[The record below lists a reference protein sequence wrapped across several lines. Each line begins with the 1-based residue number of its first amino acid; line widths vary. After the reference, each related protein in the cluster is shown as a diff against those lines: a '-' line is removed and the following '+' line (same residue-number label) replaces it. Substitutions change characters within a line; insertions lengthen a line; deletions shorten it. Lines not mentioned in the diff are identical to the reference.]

1 MSSKSKRGPLRRLF
15 KPKKKVPLSSQVTSY
30 GVDDSH
36 SSNSDLIKRAPST
49 KQMKETKK
57 KSNSRFGRKKNSKY
71 ASSSNKEN
79 RLNEVDVAE
88 HDLPVSQSDLQAW
101 KSGSVEAMPSPDTT
115 AEYEPYFD
123 FYGVTS
129 HDVVQAKGDGS
140 IQERINAVTTGGS
153 EESTQTSSNNEES
166 VKSSVADELQTRIT
180 TEAETAPE
188 YNCTALRNVFSN
200 FCTGEVQKSS
210 MADDMGNTNIAKQF
224 SVRVDVMENYDSQHD
239 CSNDY
244 KYAGGDHDVK
254 RKDLM
259 VTTRAALSRPFGRT
273 SLPSDLAKKWVVQ
286 VSTNGYDQDKRMCSY
301 NIMVHKED
309 VDSSFV
315 TANIDRTLEDFVWLE
330 EALQEEYHGSLI
342 LPLLSLTLTNGAT
355 WIDHTSS
362 EEEFSLSEWDPVKI
376 SSDLVR
382 DAIQSED
389 PIDAKLLENWLSDVL
404 NSVRGKG
411 EFILENKYENII
423 NSESMESFLYMNSDP
438 LPSPTLKLLEK
449 SEFQNSKWSL
459 DELKKAL
466 NFDDVGEDD
475 LQSKLA
481 NLVKANLQCLGI
493 VEDEEKISS
502 GNLSSDDMNK
512 SRQAKI
518 QHEREQAEIWRSKIQ
533 SEEMRA
539 QRFYINAQREN
550 TLRAMYDLR
559 TLLDREVL
567 LSAAWK
573 RLAISLSM
581 IYASERDIEMTP
593 IGEVSKTG
601 KIGRTKVDDSL
612 RILARQK
619 VDRSVPSLKVLSGML
634 DAYYTDFCSV
644 DPSLIQY
651 AESSQRVLEMKSE
664 STWKSQ
670 LKSFSPMNFING
682 NDNEMFLDHQR
693 AEDHHFI
700 MEKRLQMN
708 EKNLS
713 AALMQLCK
721 VMKIRVSRM
730 SWKYFKME
738 SGQISLLLDSTSQ
751 LRSKLE
757 NNVSNEKAR
766 IEEIKADN
774 EKEMQ
779 LVKLIMELG
788 LKKKFVYKRY
798 AQSLG
803 SETSTLSEEDSE
815 TLTTDDGGLSHSP
828 IMESLMNTLKQRTGR
843 WNSEFSDLLVEAS
856 GMRNFEFDDK
866 GLSKNVRMVSK
877 VTTAL
882 RESVMRCL
890 EALEM
895 IDQVLKKVSEK
906 EKYIRCAHN
915 ISNCYSHL
923 VPKE

>member
-36 SSNSDLIKRAPST
+36 SSNSDLIKTAPTT

-57 KSNSRFGRKKNSKY
+57 KSNSRFGRKKNSKN
-71 ASSSNKEN
+71 AFSSNKEN
-79 RLNEVDVAE
+79 RLNEVDVSD
-88 HDLPVSQSDLQAW
+88 HDLPVSESDLQAW

-140 IQERINAVTTGGS
+140 IKERINAETTEGS
-153 EESTQTSSNNEES
+153 EEGTQTSSNNEES
-166 VKSSVADELQTRIT
+166 AKSSVADDLQAPIT

-210 MADDMGNTNIAKQF
+210 MADDRGNANIAKQF

-239 CSNDY
+239 CSYDY

-273 SLPSDLAKKWVVQ
+273 SLPSYLAKKWVVQ
-286 VSTNGYDQDKRMCSY
+286 VSSNGYDQEKRMCSY

-342 LPLLSLTLTNGAT
+342 LPLLSLTLTNGAIWT
-355 WIDHTSS
+355 DHTSS

-389 PIDAKLLENWLSDVL
+389 PIDAKLLENWLSDIL

-438 LPSPTLKLLEK
+438 LPSPTLKLLKK

-466 NFDDVGEDD
+466 NFNEVGEDD

-481 NLVKANLQCLGI
+481 SLVKANLQCLGI
-493 VEDEEKISS
+493 VDEEKISS
-502 GNLSSDDMNK
+502 ENLGSDNLS
-512 SRQAKI
+512 RQV
-518 QHEREQAEIWRSKIQ
+518 QHEREQAEIWKSKIQ

-550 TLRAMYDLR
+550 TLKAMYDLR

-581 IYASERDIEMTP
+581 LYASERDIEMTP

-644 DPSLIQY
+644 DPSLIQH
-651 AESSQRVLEMKSE
+651 AASSQRVREMKSE

-682 NDNEMFLDHQR
+682 DDNEMFIDHQR

-757 NNVSNEKAR
+757 NNVSNQKKR
-766 IEEIKADN
+766 IEEFKSDN

-798 AQSLG
+798 AQSLS

-828 IMESLMNTLKQRTGR
+828 VMESLMNTLKERTGR
-843 WNSEFSDLLVEAS
+843 WNSEFSELLVEAS

-866 GLSKNVRMVSK
+866 GLSKNVRIVSK

-882 RESVMRCL
+882 RESALRCL

-895 IDQVLKKVSEK
+895 LEQVLKKVSEK
-906 EKYIRCAHN
+906 EKYTMH
-915 ISNCYSHL
+915 
-923 VPKE
+923 P

>member
-36 SSNSDLIKRAPST
+36 SSNSDLIKTTPTT

-57 KSNSRFGRKKNSKY
+57 KSNSRFGRKKNSKN
-71 ASSSNKEN
+71 AFSSNKEN
-79 RLNEVDVAE
+79 RLNEVDVSD
-88 HDLPVSQSDLQAW
+88 HDLPVSESDLQAW

-140 IQERINAVTTGGS
+140 IKERINAETTEGS
-153 EESTQTSSNNEES
+153 EEGTQTSSNNEES
-166 VKSSVADELQTRIT
+166 AKSSVADDFQAPIS

-210 MADDMGNTNIAKQF
+210 MADDRGNANIAKQF

-239 CSNDY
+239 CSYDY

-273 SLPSDLAKKWVVQ
+273 SLPSYLAKKWVVQ
-286 VSTNGYDQDKRMCSY
+286 VSSNGYDQEKRMCSY

-342 LPLLSLTLTNGAT
+342 LPLLSLTLTNGAIWT
-355 WIDHTSS
+355 DHTSS
-362 EEEFSLSEWDPVKI
+362 EEVFSLSEWDPVKI

-389 PIDAKLLENWLSDVL
+389 PIDAKLLENWLSDIL

-438 LPSPTLKLLEK
+438 LPSPTLKLLKK

-466 NFDDVGEDD
+466 NFNEVGEDD

-481 NLVKANLQCLGI
+481 SLVKANLQCLGI
-493 VEDEEKISS
+493 VDEEKISS
-502 GNLSSDDMNK
+502 ENLGSDNLS
-512 SRQAKI
+512 RQV
-518 QHEREQAEIWRSKIQ
+518 QHEREQAEIWKSKIQ

-550 TLRAMYDLR
+550 TLKAMYDLR

-581 IYASERDIEMTP
+581 LYASERDIEMTP

-644 DPSLIQY
+644 DPSLIQH
-651 AESSQRVLEMKSE
+651 AASSQRVREMKSE

-682 NDNEMFLDHQR
+682 DDNEMFIDHQR

-757 NNVSNEKAR
+757 NNVSNQKKR
-766 IEEIKADN
+766 IEEFKSDN

-798 AQSLG
+798 AQSLS

-828 IMESLMNTLKQRTGR
+828 VMESLMNTLKERTGR
-843 WNSEFSDLLVEAS
+843 WNSEFSELLVEAS
-856 GMRNFEFDDK
+856 GMRIFEFDDK
-866 GLSKNVRMVSK
+866 GLSKNVRIVSK

-882 RESVMRCL
+882 RESALRCL

-895 IDQVLKKVSEK
+895 LEQVLKKVSEK
-906 EKYIRCAHN
+906 EKYTMH
-915 ISNCYSHL
+915 
-923 VPKE
+923 P

>member
-49 KQMKETKK
+49 KQMKETKT
-57 KSNSRFGRKKNSKY
+57 KSNSRFGRKKNSKN
-71 ASSSNKEN
+71 AFSSNKEN
-79 RLNEVDVAE
+79 RLNEVDVSD
-88 HDLPVSQSDLQAW
+88 HDLPVSESDLQAW

-140 IQERINAVTTGGS
+140 IQERINVVTTDGS
-153 EESTQTSSNNEES
+153 EEGTETSTNNEES
-166 VKSSVADELQTRIT
+166 AKGSVADELQAPIT

-200 FCTGEVQKSS
+200 FCTGEVLKSS
-210 MADDMGNTNIAKQF
+210 ISDDMGNANIAKQF

-273 SLPSDLAKKWVVQ
+273 SLPAYLAKKWVVQ
-286 VSTNGYDQDKRMCSY
+286 VSSNGYDQEKRMCSY

-342 LPLLSLTLTNGAT
+342 LPLLSLTLTNGAIWT
-355 WIDHTSS
+355 DHTSS

-389 PIDAKLLENWLSDVL
+389 PIDAKLLENWLSDIL

-438 LPSPTLKLLEK
+438 LPSPTLKVLKK

-459 DELKKAL
+459 GELKKAL
-466 NFDDVGEDD
+466 NFNEVGEDD

-481 NLVKANLQCLGI
+481 SLVKANLQCLGI
-493 VEDEEKISS
+493 VDEEKISNE
-502 GNLSSDDMNK
+502 NLSSNDL
-512 SRQAKI
+512 SRQA
-518 QHEREQAEIWRSKIQ
+518 QHEREQAEIWKSKIQ

-550 TLRAMYDLR
+550 TLKAMYDLR

-581 IYASERDIEMTP
+581 LYASERDIEMTP

-644 DPSLIQY
+644 DPSLIQH
-651 AESSQRVLEMKSE
+651 AASSQRVREMKSE
-664 STWKSQ
+664 SAWKSQ

-682 NDNEMFLDHQR
+682 DDNKMFIDHQR

-757 NNVSNEKAR
+757 NNVSNEKKR
-766 IEEIKADN
+766 IEEIKSDN

-798 AQSLG
+798 AQSLS

-828 IMESLMNTLKQRTGR
+828 VMESLMNTLKQRTGR

-866 GLSKNVRMVSK
+866 GLSKNVRIVSK

-895 IDQVLKKVSEK
+895 LEQVLKKVSEK
-906 EKYIRCAHN
+906 EK
-915 ISNCYSHL
+915 
-923 VPKE
+923 

>member
-36 SSNSDLIKRAPST
+36 SSNSDLIKTAPTT

-57 KSNSRFGRKKNSKY
+57 KSNSRFGRKKNSKN
-71 ASSSNKEN
+71 AFSSNKEN
-79 RLNEVDVAE
+79 RLNEVDVSD
-88 HDLPVSQSDLQAW
+88 HDLPVSESDLQAW

-140 IQERINAVTTGGS
+140 IKERINAETTEGS
-153 EESTQTSSNNEES
+153 EEGTQTSSNNEES
-166 VKSSVADELQTRIT
+166 AKSSVADDLQAPIT

-210 MADDMGNTNIAKQF
+210 MADDRGNANIAKQF

-239 CSNDY
+239 CSYDY

-273 SLPSDLAKKWVVQ
+273 SLPSYLAKKWVVQ
-286 VSTNGYDQDKRMCSY
+286 VSSNGYDQEKRMCSY

-342 LPLLSLTLTNGAT
+342 LPLLSLTLTNGAIWT
-355 WIDHTSS
+355 DHTSS

-389 PIDAKLLENWLSDVL
+389 PIDAKLLENWLSDIL

-438 LPSPTLKLLEK
+438 LPSPTLKLLKK

-466 NFDDVGEDD
+466 NFNEVGEDD

-481 NLVKANLQCLGI
+481 SLVKANLQCLGI
-493 VEDEEKISS
+493 VDEEKISS
-502 GNLSSDDMNK
+502 ENLGSDNLS
-512 SRQAKI
+512 RQV
-518 QHEREQAEIWRSKIQ
+518 QHEREQAEIWKRKIQ

-550 TLRAMYDLR
+550 TLKAMYDLR

-581 IYASERDIEMTP
+581 LYASERDIEMTP

-644 DPSLIQY
+644 DPSLIQH
-651 AESSQRVLEMKSE
+651 AASSQRVREMKSE

-682 NDNEMFLDHQR
+682 DDNEMFIDHQR

-757 NNVSNEKAR
+757 NNVSNQKKR
-766 IEEIKADN
+766 IEEFKSDN

-798 AQSLG
+798 AQSLS

-828 IMESLMNTLKQRTGR
+828 VMESLMNTLKERTGR
-843 WNSEFSDLLVEAS
+843 WNSEFSELLVEAS

-866 GLSKNVRMVSK
+866 GLSKNVRIVSK

-882 RESVMRCL
+882 RESALRCL

-895 IDQVLKKVSEK
+895 LEQVLKKVSEK
-906 EKYIRCAHN
+906 EKYTMH
-915 ISNCYSHL
+915 
-923 VPKE
+923 P

>member
-36 SSNSDLIKRAPST
+36 SSNSDLIKTAPTT

-57 KSNSRFGRKKNSKY
+57 KSNSRFCRKKNSKN
-71 ASSSNKEN
+71 AFSSNKEN
-79 RLNEVDVAE
+79 RLNEVDVSE
-88 HDLPVSQSDLQAW
+88 HDLPVSESDLQAW

-140 IQERINAVTTGGS
+140 IKERINAETTEGS
-153 EESTQTSSNNEES
+153 EEGTQTSSNNEES
-166 VKSSVADELQTRIT
+166 ANSSVADELQAPIT

-210 MADDMGNTNIAKQF
+210 ISDDMGNANIAKQF
-224 SVRVDVMENYDSQHD
+224 SVRVDVMGNYDSQHD
-239 CSNDY
+239 CSYDY

-273 SLPSDLAKKWVVQ
+273 SLPSYLAKKWVVQ
-286 VSTNGYDQDKRMCSY
+286 VSSNGYDQEKRMCSY

-342 LPLLSLTLTNGAT
+342 LPLLSLTLTNGAIWT
-355 WIDHTSS
+355 DHTSS

-389 PIDAKLLENWLSDVL
+389 PIDAKLLENWLSDIL

-438 LPSPTLKLLEK
+438 LPSPTLKLLKK

-466 NFDDVGEDD
+466 NFNEVGEDD

-481 NLVKANLQCLGI
+481 SLVKANLQCLGI
-493 VEDEEKISS
+493 VDEEKISS
-502 GNLSSDDMNK
+502 ENLGSDNLS
-512 SRQAKI
+512 RQV
-518 QHEREQAEIWRSKIQ
+518 QHEREQAEIWKSKIQ

-550 TLRAMYDLR
+550 TLKAMYDLR

-581 IYASERDIEMTP
+581 LYASERDIEMTP

-644 DPSLIQY
+644 DPSLIQH
-651 AESSQRVLEMKSE
+651 AASSQRVREMKSE

-682 NDNEMFLDHQR
+682 DDNEMFIDHQR

-757 NNVSNEKAR
+757 NNVSNQKKR
-766 IEEIKADN
+766 IEEFKSDN

-798 AQSLG
+798 AQSLS

-828 IMESLMNTLKQRTGR
+828 VMESLMNTLKERTGR
-843 WNSEFSDLLVEAS
+843 WNSEFSELLVEAS

-866 GLSKNVRMVSK
+866 GLSKNVRIVSK

-882 RESVMRCL
+882 RESVLRCL

-895 IDQVLKKVSEK
+895 LEQVLKKVSEK
-906 EKYIRCAHN
+906 EKYTMH
-915 ISNCYSHL
+915 S
-923 VPKE
+923 